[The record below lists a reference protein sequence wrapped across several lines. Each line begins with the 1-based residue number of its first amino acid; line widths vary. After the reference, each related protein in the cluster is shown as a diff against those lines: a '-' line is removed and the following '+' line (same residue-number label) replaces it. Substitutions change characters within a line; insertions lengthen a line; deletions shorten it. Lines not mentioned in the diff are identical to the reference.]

1 MIRIGLIYILYIDI
15 ISSIKIFSYNLQYEK
30 KNFSCEILAILKK
43 MTEKIDKMWKFRGA
57 WQMQVVKLSLAVI

>member
-30 KNFSCEILAILKK
+30 KNFSYEILAILKK
-43 MTEKIDKMWKFRGA
+43 MTEKIDKM
-57 WQMQVVKLSLAVI
+57 